1 IDEIGLEKVAAVVS
15 DDTNVTKKAR
25 RDLTAVHPFV
35 LNLADPL
42 HKLNLCVQD
51 ICGDPMWLECL
62 EVLWPLLTHFKH
74 STSSTNV
81 LKEMQK
87 ELKEGKGLQSIG
99 KTRFATLY
107 YAAKSV
113 YENLQGLYL
122 AYKRNRLAH
131 HLCTV
136 FDKRSYPAMLFKMN
150 LKQLISVLEP
160 IARAIKCLESTQST
174 LVDIFVFW
182 QAVLGRILELF
193 LHSNS
198 GFSNAEQTQIR
209 RAIIHHY
216 NETIH
221 DAPTNAYL
229 TAFFLDP

>member
-1 IDEIGLEKVAAVVS
+1 
-15 DDTNVTKKAR
+15 
-25 RDLTAVHPFV
+25 
-35 LNLADPL
+35 
-42 HKLNLCVQD
+42 
-51 ICGDPMWLECL
+51 
-62 EVLWPLLTHFKH
+62 
-74 STSSTNV
+74 
-81 LKEMQK
+81 
-87 ELKEGKGLQSIG
+87 
-99 KTRFATLY
+99 
-107 YAAKSV
+107 
-113 YENLQGLYL
+113 
-122 AYKRNRLAH
+122 
-131 HLCTV
+131 
-136 FDKRSYPAMLFKMN
+136 MLFKMN

-229 TAFFLDP
+229 TAFFLDPWCRDAPVYKELNPLSMTVRLRKSTANGSRSTVSQGSDNVAASSSLPPTVFQCILAQLLDILKQEMLLAETNKKHPLAVYDAQVARDDLEEQIHQYAAAEHPFHCPLGWQESTVAWWRAHMKSSDCFFLS